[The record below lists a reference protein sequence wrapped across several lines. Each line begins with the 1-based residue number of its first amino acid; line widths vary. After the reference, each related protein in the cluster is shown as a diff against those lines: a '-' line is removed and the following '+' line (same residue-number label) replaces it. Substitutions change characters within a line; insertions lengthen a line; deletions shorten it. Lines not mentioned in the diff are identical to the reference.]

1 MKKLQALFL
10 FSCLLLATALQIWA
24 APPTVQSRY
33 LAFSS
38 IAANSAN
45 ISFTRGNG
53 AGRIVV
59 VHYGGTVDWNAFLT
73 NYLTPLDV
81 SGDFTQL
88 TDANGNLT
96 NAFNADSNKYSHS
109 SGTYVVIDILTG
121 TQRTSAFTNL
131 TSGTTYNVRV
141 FEYNSISSSDKD
153 FNQNSNTNNPRSF
166 TTFTLTPPSGLS
178 ISAWS
183 EGGLLSWTT
192 DGTNATGYK
201 LTVLLGGTPVPGYDN
216 LDIGKPSDKQYPIFG
231 LSAGTIYTYSIRSY
245 DNNGN
250 LSSAATAN
258 WTTLTNPGY
267 TTVTFSPAHGSCAKI
282 GDVITATLTATNNQW
297 GLVENTTSTIN
308 GVTATFTD
316 NVNGTYTFTYTVAS
330 GNTDRADNADV
341 PCNFNL
347 MDGNNVAFSP
357 AYNGS
362 GNALSA
368 PAIDANAP
376 TVTNVTSTTA
386 DGTYGIGA
394 NINIRVQF
402 TESVNFV
409 PGTGQAQIELETGT
423 IDQFGIRTTSQ
434 SGADLDLTYTV
445 QEGDESSD
453 LDYVATNSLSL
464 TGTATIKDACGNDAV
479 LTLPTPSATGS
490 LSANKAIVIDG
501 VRPTVTS
508 INRQSPSNQCT
519 NVNTVTFRVTFSELI
534 QNSSVST
541 ADFTV
546 TVVSGSGS
554 PSLTSVTPL
563 TSPNSTQYDVDVDVS
578 SFTTGEIRLDFPNT
592 GSVTDLAGN
601 TSPSGHTFTT
611 GQTYQIDHSAPTAS
625 VSGTSGQCYTT
636 APTSISGT
644 ASDNGCG
651 GVSTVQVAFWVDNN
665 NNGSF
670 DTGDFYYNGSDWTTA
685 TNITDAGVPQNASGS
700 TSWSINVPTPL
711 PSSNARYYVQ
721 VRATDGANNTGSWT
735 GQTSWYF
742 VMDNTNPTITSGT
755 ITAPTTGTCWN
766 SGSHTIQWTAGNI
779 TDVNSF
785 TISLDYSTD
794 GGSTWNS
801 IATGLTNSGSYNWS
815 VPTGLNSTNG
825 LIRITATD
833 CAGNT
838 ATQNSNTFTF
848 DDTPPSI
855 TTGTI
860 TAPTTGTCWNSG
872 NKTINW
878 TASNITDANLVA
890 NPITLEYSI
899 DGGTT
904 WNSIA
909 TGLPNSGSYI
919 WNVPTG
925 LNSTNGVIRIT
936 ATDCAGN
943 TTSQNSNTFTFDDTP
958 PNIASGTIT
967 TPTTGTCWNSGNK
980 TITWTA
986 SNITDA
992 NLVANP
998 ITLDYSIDGGST
1010 WNSIATGLPNSG
1022 SYNWN
1027 VPTGLNST
1035 NGLIRITATDCAGNT
1050 AQQNSATFT
1059 FDDTAPAI
1067 ATGTITA
1074 PTTGTCWNQ
1083 GNHNITWT
1091 TGNITDANSFTI
1103 SLDYSID
1110 GGSTWNSIATGLS
1123 NSGSYTWNV
1132 PNLNTSAIVRITAT
1146 DCAGNFATQN
1156 SATFIIDNTPPT
1168 ISVTYPTTGTYTS
1181 GNIYQVVQFTA
1192 NDNNTGYTT
1201 DARLIQGS
1209 NTYGWTAVTSNSTQ
1223 ISSLNS
1229 WSSVNEG
1236 SYNIEFRVTDCAGN
1250 QTTTTVTGV
1259 IKDVTAPTISSYQVS
1274 CSSTSGTITFSEG
1287 VYTQLDANGN
1297 GTGAISLADISITKS
1312 GGTASLNTAT
1322 ITHTAGATTATT
1334 NLTWSGTLNGFEQV
1348 QVQTQAPNVIY
1359 DLAGNAMSHP
1369 TNATDYTNVTVT
1381 IVSNPSN
1388 QSGCVG
1394 TNVNF
1399 TGSATGGAGL
1409 QYQWQESTDNGSTWN
1424 DISNGGVYS
1433 GATTATLTLTGITNG
1448 MNNYQYRLKA
1458 YNECDQQ
1465 YTSAA
1470 TLTVTPATA
1479 ITTQPSNT
1487 TICQGSTANLSV
1499 VADGGG
1505 LSYQWQFWNGSSW
1518 GNVSNGTP
1526 SGASY
1531 TGGTSANL
1539 QISNLA
1545 AGSYN
1550 YRVIV
1555 YGSCAPTTVT
1565 SNTATVQVDAQPS
1578 ITGNPSNSTICAGGN
1593 TTFSVTSSFGT
1604 IVWQVSADGGST
1616 WNDLTNSGPY
1626 SGVNTNTLNITGAT
1640 APMNGYQYRLK
1651 ATNGVCTPV
1660 YSNAATLTVNT
1671 APTISTH
1678 PSNAAQCFGSWSQNF
1693 SVTASGATS
1702 YQWQYWN
1709 GSSWVNVSN
1718 GTPTGATYSGNTS
1731 ATLTVTSSNIAAGTY
1746 QYQVVVTNSC
1756 GSTTSNSAT
1765 LTVNPATVITT
1776 HPSNATICEGT
1787 PSQTFSVTATGFG
1800 TLTYQWQ
1807 FSSDNSNWS
1816 NVTNN
1821 TPAGATYSGQ
1831 TTNTLTV
1838 NTASI
1843 ADGSNYYYRCVVT
1856 GGCGTATS
1864 NSAQL
1869 TINPATEITTQPS
1882 DQTACGVGS
1891 ININFSV
1898 TANGTSPITYQ
1909 WQYSPDGTN
1918 WSNVSNGTPTNA
1930 TYSGGSSATLNVQGA
1945 IAAGTY
1951 YYRVQVSSACGG
1963 TVNSNSVT
1971 LTVTSPATVSGP
1983 TPTTITKC
1991 QGAWTG
1997 ETFTITA
2004 SNYTSIQWQYS
2015 PNGSSWSNVSDG
2027 TPSNSTYSG
2036 ANTTTLTI
2044 NSNGSGIP
2052 AGTYYYR
2059 AQVTGCQ
2066 GTINSTSGT
2075 LTVNPLPG
2083 AAGSISGLTSITAP
2097 QTGVSYSI
2105 SPVLNATSYNWS
2117 YSGTG
2122 VTITGTSNSVTL
2134 DFSNTATSG
2143 TLTVTPINACG
2154 SGTPS
2159 SLSITVTPPATPTKL
2174 AITTTI
2180 GTQVTGT
2187 SFNITVQSQDASNNP
2202 APVSVNTNVGITVNT
2217 GSGSVSGSGTISA
2230 GNSSTTIS
2238 VTYTLSGSD
2247 GETGVK
2253 IQANDNTTSLTS
2265 GVSNVFTVLPT
2276 EPTTQASGITLS
2288 SRTQTTIS
2296 VSFTAGNGAGRL
2308 VAATK
2313 NSQTFGSWNPG
2324 DGISFNV
2331 GDNVGGSTFVINKG
2345 NVTTATVTGVNVN
2358 NWATFRVFEYNGN
2371 TVPNYNTS
2379 TATNN
2384 PRALKTLSRE
2394 VPEGSTI
2401 GSSFAIAPI
2410 APNPV
2415 GSDGFT
2421 LQLNTDQESIVKL
2434 EIVNVLGEV
2443 IYYNKSNL
2451 DAGVH
2456 FFNLN
2461 MNDIK
2466 KKAVPAGYYTIRITS
2481 NGETLT
2487 QSFIYQP

>member
-33 LAFSS
+33 LAFSNVQAS
-38 IAANSAN
+38 SAN
-45 ISFTRGNG
+45 LSFTRGNG

-59 VHYGGTVDWNAFLT
+59 VHYGGTVDWNDFLT

-88 TDANGNLT
+88 TDANGNFST
-96 NAFNADSNKYSHS
+96 AYSDNDNRYFAS

-121 TQRTSAFTNL
+121 TERTSSFSSL
-131 TSGTTYNVRV
+131 SPGYTYNVRV
-141 FEYNSISSSDKD
+141 FEYNSINAQDKD
-153 FNQNSNTNNPRSF
+153 FNTNTATNNPRSF
-166 TTFTLTPPSGLS
+166 TTFTLDPPSELS
-178 ISAWS
+178 ISQWS
-183 EGGLLSWTT
+183 EGGLLSWST
-192 DGTNATGYK
+192 DGTNAAGYK
-201 LTVLLGGTPVPGYDN
+201 LTILQGGSPVSGYDN
-216 LDIGKPSDKQYPIFG
+216 LDIGKPSDKKYPIFG
-231 LSAGTIYTYSIRSY
+231 LTAGQSYTYSIRSY

-250 LSSAATAN
+250 LSSAATDS
-258 WTTLTNPGY
+258 WTTLANPGY
-267 TTVTFSPAHGSCAKI
+267 SSVTFSPGDYNCAKI
-282 GDVITATLTATNNQW
+282 GDVITATLTAQNNQW

-308 GVTATFTD
+308 GQTATFTD
-316 NVNGTYTFTYTVAS
+316 NGDGTYTFTYTVAS
-330 GNTDRADNADV
+330 GNSDIADGSDL
-341 PCNFNL
+341 PCNFDL
-347 MDGNNVAFSP
+347 EDGNGVAFSP

-362 GNALSA
+362 GNASSA

-376 TVTNVTSTTA
+376 TVTNVTSSTA

-394 NINIRVQF
+394 TINIQVQF
-402 TESVNFV
+402 DETVVFT
-409 PGTGQAQIELETGT
+409 PGTGDARITLNSYTPNPLATRNTSQTGT
-423 IDQFGIRTTSQ
+423 T
-434 SGADLDLTYTV
+434 LDLTYTV
-445 QEGDESSD
+445 QEGDVSSD
-453 LDYVATNSLSL
+453 LDYVANNSLSL
-464 TGTATIKDACGNDAV
+464 TGTATIKDACGNNAN
-479 LTLPTPSATGS
+479 LNLPAPS
-490 LSANKAIVIDG
+490 SANSLAGNKNIVIDG
-501 VRPTVTS
+501 VRPTVSS
-508 INRQSPSNQCT
+508 IIRQSPSNLCT
-519 NVNTVTFRVTFSELI
+519 NVNTVTFRVTFSEPI

-546 TVVSGSGS
+546 TVVSGIGT
-554 PSLTSVTPL
+554 PSVTSVTPL
-563 TSPNSTQYDVDVDVS
+563 SSTNSTQYDVDVDVS
-578 SFTTGEIRLDFPNT
+578 SFTTGEIRLDFY
-592 GSVTDLAGN
+592 GSSATVLDVAGN
-601 TSPSGHTFTT
+601 ANSNTYTFTA
-611 GQTYQIDHSAPTAS
+611 GQTYQIDHDNPTAS

-644 ASDNGCG
+644 ASDVGCG
-651 GVSTVQVAFWVDNN
+651 GVSYVEVAIWVDLN

-670 DTGDFYYNGSDWTTA
+670 DGSDGYYNGTDNWT
-685 TNITDAGVPQNASGS
+685 S
-700 TSWSINVPTPL
+700 TSVYPFPATYSSGNWSFNLPSLL

-721 VRATDGANNTGSWT
+721 VRATDGAGNTGAWT
-735 GQTSWYF
+735 DQFSWYF
-742 VMDNTNPTITSGT
+742 VMDNTNPTIASGT
-755 ITAPTTGTCWN
+755 ITVPTTGTCWN

-779 TDVNSF
+779 TDGNSF

-801 IATGLTNSGSYNWS
+801 IATGLSNSGSYNW
-815 VPTGLNSTNG
+815 T
-825 LIRITATD
+825 
-833 CAGNT
+833 
-838 ATQNSNTFTF
+838 
-848 DDTPPSI
+848 
-855 TTGTI
+855 
-860 TAPTTGTCWNSG
+860 
-872 NKTINW
+872 
-878 TASNITDANLVA
+878 
-890 NPITLEYSI
+890 
-899 DGGTT
+899 
-904 WNSIA
+904 
-909 TGLPNSGSYI
+909 
-919 WNVPTG
+919 VPTG

-943 TTSQNSNTFTFDDTP
+943 TTTQNSNTFTFDDTP
-958 PNIASGTIT
+958 PS
-967 TPTTGTCWNSGNK
+967 
-980 TITWTA
+980 
-986 SNITDA
+986 
-992 NLVANP
+992 
-998 ITLDYSIDGGST
+998 
-1010 WNSIATGLPNSG
+1010 
-1022 SYNWN
+1022 
-1027 VPTGLNST
+1027 
-1035 NGLIRITATDCAGNT
+1035 
-1050 AQQNSATFT
+1050 
-1059 FDDTAPAI
+1059 I

-1074 PTTGTCWNQ
+1074 PTSGTCWNSGSHTIQ
-1083 GNHNITWT
+1083 WT

-1103 SLDYSID
+1103 SLDYSTD

-1123 NSGSYTWNV
+1123 NSGSHTWNV
-1132 PNLNTSAIVRITAT
+1132 PNLNTNAIVRITAT

-1168 ISVTYPTTGTYTS
+1168 ISVTYPTMGTYTN
-1181 GNIYQVVQFTA
+1181 GNQVVQFTA

-1201 DARLIQGS
+1201 EARLIQGA
-1209 NTYGWTAVTSNSTQ
+1209 NQYGWTSVTSGSTQ
-1223 ISSLNS
+1223 ISSLYS

-1236 SYNIEFRVTDCAGN
+1236 SYDIEFRVTDCAGN
-1250 QTTTTVTGV
+1250 QATTTVTGV
-1259 IKDVTAPTISSYQVS
+1259 IKDVTPPTILSYQVS
-1274 CSSTSGTITFSEG
+1274 CASTSGTITFSEG
-1287 VYTQLDANGN
+1287 VYSGLDANGN
-1297 GTGAISLADISITKS
+1297 GTGALSLTDISVTAS
-1312 GGTASLNTAT
+1312 GGSASLNTAT
-1322 ITHTAGATTATT
+1322 INHSAGATTATT
-1334 NLTWSGTLNGFEQV
+1334 NLTWTGTLNGFEQV
-1348 QVQTQAPNVIY
+1348 QVQTQNSNEIY
-1359 DLAGNAMSHP
+1359 DLAGNAMTHP
-1369 TNATDYTNVTVT
+1369 TSASDYTNVTVT
-1381 IVSNPSN
+1381 IVSNPTN

-1394 TNVNF
+1394 TTVNF
-1399 TGSATGGAGL
+1399 SGSATGGAGL
-1409 QYQWQESTDNGSTWN
+1409 QYQWQESTDGGSTWN

-1448 MNNYQYRLKA
+1448 MNNYKYRLKA
-1458 YNECDQQ
+1458 YNECDAQ
-1465 YTSAA
+1465 YTNAA

-1479 ITTQPSNT
+1479 ITTQPQNT
-1487 TICQGSTANLSV
+1487 TICEGSTAYLSV
-1499 VADGGG
+1499 SAVGGG

-1518 GNVSNGTP
+1518 VNVSNGTP

-1539 QISNLA
+1539 QISGLA
-1545 AGSYN
+1545 AGSYD

-1555 YGSCAPTTVT
+1555 YGSCSPLTVT

-1593 TTFSVTSSFGT
+1593 TTFSVISSSGS

-1616 WNDLTNSGPY
+1616 WSDLTNSGPY
-1626 SGVNTNTLNITGAT
+1626 GGVYTNTLTITGAT

-1651 ATNGVCTPV
+1651 ATNGVCSPV
-1660 YSNAATLTVNT
+1660 YSNPATLTVNT

-1678 PSNAAQCFGSWSQNF
+1678 PSNATQCFGSWSQNF

-1709 GSSWVNVSN
+1709 GSSWVNVSD
-1718 GTPTGATYSGNTS
+1718 GTPVGATYTGANT
-1731 ATLTVTSSNIAAGTY
+1731 ATLTVTSNNIAAGTY

-1787 PSQTFSVTATGFG
+1787 TSQSFSVAATGFG

-1816 NVTNN
+1816 NVNDG

-1838 NTASI
+1838 YTGSI
-1843 ADGSNYYYRCVVT
+1843 ADGNNYYYRCVVSA
-1856 GGCGTATS
+1856 GCGTVNS

-1869 TINPATEITTQPS
+1869 TITPATEITSQPNN
-1882 DQTACGVGS
+1882 QTACGSGS
-1891 ININFSV
+1891 INVSFSV
-1898 TANGTSPITYQ
+1898 GANGTSPITYQ
-1909 WQYSPDGTN
+1909 WQYSADGSS
-1918 WSNVSNGTPTNA
+1918 WSNVMNNTPSNA
-1930 TYSGGSSATLNVQGA
+1930 TYTGGNTSTLNIQGA

-2015 PNGSSWSNVSDG
+2015 PDGSSWSNVSDG

-2044 NSNGSGIP
+2044 NSTGSGIP

-2066 GTINSTSGT
+2066 GTIYSTLCT

-2083 AAGSISGLTSITAP
+2083 AAGSISGPTSITAP

-2105 SPVLNATSYNWS
+2105 SPVSDATSYNWS

-2122 VTITGTSNSVTL
+2122 VTINNNGNNSITI
-2134 DFSNTATSG
+2134 DFSSGATSG

-2159 SLSITVTPPATPTKL
+2159 SLNISVTPPPTPTKL

-2187 SFNITVQSQDASNNP
+2187 PFNITVESQDDSNNP
-2202 APVSVNTNVGITVNT
+2202 APVSVNTTVGITVNT

-2247 GETGVK
+2247 GETGVI
-2253 IQANDNTTSLTS
+2253 IQANATGLTS
-2265 GVSNVFTVLPT
+2265 GVSNDFTVLPT

-2288 SRTQTTIS
+2288 SRTQSTIS

-2308 VAATK
+2308 VAATT
-2313 NSQTFGSWNPG
+2313 NSSSYGGNTPTDGTSYSIG
-2324 DGISFNV
+2324 DGFGTNTTI
-2331 GDNVGGSTFVINKG
+2331 INKG
-2345 NVTTATVTGVNVN
+2345 NVTTATVTGLSPNQ
-2358 NWATFRVFEYNGN
+2358 WATFRVFEYNGN
-2371 TVPNYNTS
+2371 LVPNYNTS
-2379 TATNN
+2379 TASNN
-2384 PRALKTLSRE
+2384 PRAFKTLPRDFGE
-2394 VPEGSTI
+2394 ANFKGEQ
-2401 GSSFAIAPI
+2401 FALSEIS
-2410 APNPV
+2410 PNPV
-2415 GSDGFT
+2415 ADGEVSFFLISPVEAKVT
-2421 LQLNTDQESIVKL
+2421 I
-2434 EIVNVLGEV
+2434 EIVNSQGNVLSTQE
-2443 IYYNKSNL
+2443 YLAKE
-2451 DAGVH
+2451 GV
-2456 FFNLN
+2456 
-2461 MNDIK
+2461 NDI
-2466 KKAVPAGYYTIRITS
+2466 TIFLYNLQTQFASGLYFVRVS
-2481 NGETLT
+2481 GLGETL
-2487 QSFIYQP
+2487 QQPFIYLP

>member
-33 LAFSS
+33 LAFSNVQAS
-38 IAANSAN
+38 SAN
-45 ISFTRGNG
+45 LSFTRGNG

-59 VHYGGTVDWNAFLT
+59 VHYGGTVDWNDFLT

-88 TDANGNLT
+88 TDANGNFST
-96 NAFNADSNKYSHS
+96 AYSDNDNRYFAS

-121 TQRTSAFTNL
+121 TERTSSFSSL
-131 TSGTTYNVRV
+131 SPGYTYNVRV
-141 FEYNSISSSDKD
+141 FEYNSINAQDKD
-153 FNQNSNTNNPRSF
+153 FNTNTATNNPRSF
-166 TTFTLTPPSGLS
+166 TTFTLDPPSELS
-178 ISAWS
+178 ISQWS
-183 EGGLLSWTT
+183 EGGLLSWST
-192 DGTNATGYK
+192 DGTNAAGYK
-201 LTVLLGGTPVPGYDN
+201 LTILQGGSPVSGYDN
-216 LDIGKPSDKQYPIFG
+216 LDIGKPSDKKYPIFG
-231 LSAGTIYTYSIRSY
+231 LTAGQSYTYSIRSY

-250 LSSAATAN
+250 LSSAATDS
-258 WTTLTNPGY
+258 WTTLANPGY
-267 TTVTFSPAHGSCAKI
+267 SSVTFSPGDYNCAKI
-282 GDVITATLTATNNQW
+282 GDVITATLTAQNNQW

-308 GVTATFTD
+308 GQTATFTD
-316 NVNGTYTFTYTVAS
+316 NGDGTYTFTYTVAT

-347 MDGNNVAFSP
+347 KDGNNIAFSS

-362 GNALSA
+362 GNSTSA

-394 NINIRVQF
+394 DINIQVQF
-402 TESVNFV
+402 NETVVFT
-409 PGTGQAQIELETGT
+409 PGTGDARITLNSNTPNPLATRNTSQTGT
-423 IDQFGIRTTSQ
+423 T
-434 SGADLDLTYTV
+434 LDLTYTV
-445 QEGDESSD
+445 QEGDVSSD

-464 TGTATIKDACGNDAV
+464 TGTATIRDACGNDAN
-479 LTLPTPSATGS
+479 LNLPAPG
-490 LSANKAIVIDG
+490 SANSLAGNKNIVIDG
-501 VRPTVTS
+501 VRPTVSS
-508 INRQSPSNQCT
+508 IIRQSPSNPCT
-519 NVNTVTFRVTFSELI
+519 NVNSVTFRVTFSEPI

-554 PSLTSVTPL
+554 PSVTLVTPL
-563 TSPNSTQYDVDVDVS
+563 SSPNSTQYDVDVDVS
-578 SFTTGEIRLDFPNT
+578 SFTTGEIRLDFDGT
-592 GSVTDLAGN
+592 SATVLDVAGN
-601 TSPSGHTFTT
+601 ANSNTYTFTA
-611 GQTYQIDHSAPTAS
+611 GQTYQIDHDNPTAS

-644 ASDNGCG
+644 ASDVGCG
-651 GVSTVQVAFWVDNN
+651 GVNTVEVAIWVDLN

-670 DTGDFYYNGSDWTTA
+670 DGSDGYYNGTNWTSMSEQPLLA
-685 TNITDAGVPQNASGS
+685 TYSSGN
-700 TSWSINVPTPL
+700 WSFTLPSPL
-711 PSSNARYYVQ
+711 PNNDARYYVQ
-721 VRATDGANNTGSWT
+721 VRATDGAGNIGAWTAQNN
-735 GQTSWYF
+735 WYF
-742 VMDNTNPTITSGT
+742 VMDNTNPTIASGT
-755 ITAPTTGTCWN
+755 ITVPTTGTCWN

-801 IATGLTNSGSYNWS
+801 IATGLSNSGSYNWN

-825 LIRITATD
+825 VIRITAED

-838 ATQNSNTFTF
+838 TSQISNTFTF

-860 TAPTTGTCWNSG
+860 TAPASGTCWNSG
-872 NKTINW
+872 SHTI
-878 TASNITDANLVA
+878 
-890 NPITLEYSI
+890 
-899 DGGTT
+899 
-904 WNSIA
+904 
-909 TGLPNSGSYI
+909 
-919 WNVPTG
+919 
-925 LNSTNGVIRIT
+925 
-936 ATDCAGN
+936 
-943 TTSQNSNTFTFDDTP
+943 Q
-958 PNIASGTIT
+958 
-967 TPTTGTCWNSGNK
+967 
-980 TITWTA
+980 
-986 SNITDA
+986 
-992 NLVANP
+992 
-998 ITLDYSIDGGST
+998 
-1010 WNSIATGLPNSG
+1010 
-1022 SYNWN
+1022 
-1027 VPTGLNST
+1027 
-1035 NGLIRITATDCAGNT
+1035 
-1050 AQQNSATFT
+1050 
-1059 FDDTAPAI
+1059 
-1067 ATGTITA
+1067 
-1074 PTTGTCWNQ
+1074 
-1083 GNHNITWT
+1083 WT

-1103 SLDYSID
+1103 SLDYSTD

-1123 NSGSYTWNV
+1123 NSGSHTWNV
-1132 PNLNTSAIVRITAT
+1132 PNLNTNAIVRITAT

-1168 ISVTYPTTGTYTS
+1168 ISVTYPTMGTYTN
-1181 GNIYQVVQFTA
+1181 GNQVVQFTA

-1201 DARLIQGS
+1201 EARLIQGA
-1209 NTYGWTAVTSNSTQ
+1209 NQYGWTSVTSGSTQ
-1223 ISSLNS
+1223 ISSLYS

-1236 SYNIEFRVTDCAGN
+1236 SYDIEFRVTDCAGN
-1250 QTTTTVTGV
+1250 QATTTVTGV
-1259 IKDVTAPTISSYQVS
+1259 IKDVTPPTILSYQVS
-1274 CSSTSGTITFSEG
+1274 CASTSGTITFSEG
-1287 VYTQLDANGN
+1287 VYSGLDANGN
-1297 GTGAISLADISITKS
+1297 GTGALSLTDISVTAS
-1312 GGTASLNTAT
+1312 GGSASLNTAT
-1322 ITHTAGATTATT
+1322 INHSAGATTATT
-1334 NLTWSGTLNGFEQV
+1334 NLTWTGTLNGFEQV
-1348 QVQTQAPNVIY
+1348 QVQTQNSNEIY
-1359 DLAGNAMSHP
+1359 DLAGNAMTHP
-1369 TNATDYTNVTVT
+1369 TSASDYTNVTVT
-1381 IVSNPSN
+1381 IVSNPTN

-1394 TNVNF
+1394 TTVNF
-1399 TGSATGGAGL
+1399 SGSATGGAGL
-1409 QYQWQESTDNGSTWN
+1409 QYQWQESTDGGSTWN

-1448 MNNYQYRLKA
+1448 MNNYKYRLKA
-1458 YNECDQQ
+1458 YNECDAQ
-1465 YTSAA
+1465 YTNAA

-1479 ITTQPSNT
+1479 ITTQPQNT
-1487 TICQGSTANLSV
+1487 TICEGSTAYLSV
-1499 VADGGG
+1499 SAVGGG

-1518 GNVSNGTP
+1518 VNVSNGTP

-1539 QISNLA
+1539 QISGLA
-1545 AGSYN
+1545 AGSYD

-1555 YGSCAPTTVT
+1555 YGSCSPLTVT

-1593 TTFSVTSSFGT
+1593 TTFSVISSSGS

-1616 WNDLTNSGPY
+1616 WSDLTNSGPY
-1626 SGVNTNTLNITGAT
+1626 GGVYTNTLTITGAT

-1651 ATNGVCTPV
+1651 ATNGVCSPV
-1660 YSNAATLTVNT
+1660 YSNPATLTVNT

-1678 PSNAAQCFGSWSQNF
+1678 PSNATQCFGSWSQNF

-1709 GSSWVNVSN
+1709 GSSWVNVSD
-1718 GTPTGATYSGNTS
+1718 GTPVGATYTGANT
-1731 ATLTVTSSNIAAGTY
+1731 ATLTVTSNNIAAGTY

-1787 PSQTFSVTATGFG
+1787 TSQSFSVAATGFG

-1816 NVTNN
+1816 NVNDG

-1838 NTASI
+1838 YTGSI
-1843 ADGSNYYYRCVVT
+1843 ADGNNYYYRCVVSA
-1856 GGCGTATS
+1856 GCGTVNS

-1869 TINPATEITTQPS
+1869 TITPATEITSQPNN
-1882 DQTACGVGS
+1882 QTACGSGS
-1891 ININFSV
+1891 INVSFSV
-1898 TANGTSPITYQ
+1898 GANGTSPITYQ
-1909 WQYSPDGTN
+1909 WQYSADGSS
-1918 WSNVSNGTPTNA
+1918 WSNVMNNTPSNA
-1930 TYSGGSSATLNVQGA
+1930 TYTGGNTSTLNIQGA

-2015 PNGSSWSNVSDG
+2015 PDGSSWSNVSDG

-2044 NSNGSGIP
+2044 NSTGSGIP

-2066 GTINSTSGT
+2066 GTIYSTLCT

-2083 AAGSISGLTSITAP
+2083 AAGSISGPTSITAP

-2105 SPVLNATSYNWS
+2105 SPVSDATSYNWS

-2122 VTITGTSNSVTL
+2122 VTINNNGNNSITI
-2134 DFSNTATSG
+2134 DFSSGATSG

-2159 SLSITVTPPATPTKL
+2159 SLNISVTPPPTPTKL

-2187 SFNITVQSQDASNNP
+2187 PFNITVESQDDSNNP
-2202 APVSVNTNVGITVNT
+2202 APVSVNTTVGITVNT

-2247 GETGVK
+2247 GETGVI
-2253 IQANDNTTSLTS
+2253 IQANATGLTS
-2265 GVSNVFTVLPT
+2265 GVSNDFTVLPT

-2288 SRTQTTIS
+2288 SRTQSTIS

-2308 VAATK
+2308 VAATT
-2313 NSQTFGSWNPG
+2313 NSSSYGGNTPTDGTSYSIG
-2324 DGISFNV
+2324 DGFGTNTTI
-2331 GDNVGGSTFVINKG
+2331 INKG
-2345 NVTTATVTGVNVN
+2345 NVTTATVTGLSPNQ
-2358 NWATFRVFEYNGN
+2358 WATFRVFEYNGN
-2371 TVPNYNTS
+2371 LVPNYNTS
-2379 TATNN
+2379 TASNN
-2384 PRALKTLSRE
+2384 PRAFKTLPRDFGE
-2394 VPEGSTI
+2394 ANFKGEQ
-2401 GSSFAIAPI
+2401 FALSEIS
-2410 APNPV
+2410 PNPV
-2415 GSDGFT
+2415 ADGEVSFFLISPVEAKVT
-2421 LQLNTDQESIVKL
+2421 I
-2434 EIVNVLGEV
+2434 EIVNSQGNVLSTQE
-2443 IYYNKSNL
+2443 YLAKE
-2451 DAGVH
+2451 GV
-2456 FFNLN
+2456 
-2461 MNDIK
+2461 NDI
-2466 KKAVPAGYYTIRITS
+2466 TIFLYNLQTQFASGLYFVRVS
-2481 NGETLT
+2481 GLGETL
-2487 QSFIYQP
+2487 QQPFIYLP

>member
-33 LAFSS
+33 LAFSNVQAS
-38 IAANSAN
+38 SAN
-45 ISFTRGNG
+45 LSFTRGNG

-59 VHYGGTVDWNAFLT
+59 VHYGGTVDWNDFLT

-88 TDANGNLT
+88 TDANGNFST
-96 NAFNADSNKYSHS
+96 AYSDNDNRYFAS

-121 TQRTSAFTNL
+121 TERTSSFSSL
-131 TSGTTYNVRV
+131 SPGYTYNVRV
-141 FEYNSISSSDKD
+141 FEYNSINAQDKD
-153 FNQNSNTNNPRSF
+153 FNTNTATNNPRSF
-166 TTFTLTPPSGLS
+166 TTFTLDPPSELS
-178 ISAWS
+178 ISQWS
-183 EGGLLSWTT
+183 EGGLLSWST
-192 DGTNATGYK
+192 DGTNAAGYK
-201 LTVLLGGTPVPGYDN
+201 LTILQGGSPVSGYDN
-216 LDIGKPSDKQYPIFG
+216 LDIGKPSDKKYPIFG
-231 LSAGTIYTYSIRSY
+231 LTAGQSYTYSIRSY

-250 LSSAATAN
+250 LSSAATDS
-258 WTTLTNPGY
+258 WTTLANPGY
-267 TTVTFSPAHGSCAKI
+267 SSVTFSPGDDNCAKI
-282 GDVITATLTATNNQW
+282 GDVITATLTAQNNQW

-308 GVTATFTD
+308 GQTATFTD
-316 NVNGTYTFTYTVAS
+316 NGDGTYTFTYTVAT

-347 MDGNNVAFSP
+347 KDGNNIAFSS

-362 GNALSA
+362 GNSTSA

-394 NINIRVQF
+394 DINIQVQF
-402 TESVNFV
+402 NETVVFT
-409 PGTGQAQIELETGT
+409 PGTGDARITLNSNTPNPLATRNTSQTGT
-423 IDQFGIRTTSQ
+423 T
-434 SGADLDLTYTV
+434 LDLTYTV
-445 QEGDESSD
+445 QEGDVSSD

-464 TGTATIKDACGNDAV
+464 TGTATIRDACGNDAN
-479 LTLPTPSATGS
+479 LNLPAPG
-490 LSANKAIVIDG
+490 SANSLAGNKNIVIDG
-501 VRPTVTS
+501 VRPTVSS
-508 INRQSPSNQCT
+508 IIRQSPSNPCT
-519 NVNTVTFRVTFSELI
+519 NVNSVTFRVTFSEPI

-554 PSLTSVTPL
+554 PSVTLVTPL
-563 TSPNSTQYDVDVDVS
+563 SSPNSTQYDVDVDVS
-578 SFTTGEIRLDFPNT
+578 SFTTGEIRLDFDGT
-592 GSVTDLAGN
+592 SATVLDVAGN
-601 TSPSGHTFTT
+601 ANSNTYTFTA
-611 GQTYQIDHSAPTAS
+611 GQTYQIDHDNPTAS

-644 ASDNGCG
+644 ASDVGCG
-651 GVSTVQVAFWVDNN
+651 GVNTVEVAIWVDLN

-670 DTGDFYYNGSDWTTA
+670 DGSDGYYNGTNWTSMSEQPLLA
-685 TNITDAGVPQNASGS
+685 TYSSGN
-700 TSWSINVPTPL
+700 WSFTLPSPL
-711 PSSNARYYVQ
+711 PNNDARYYVQ
-721 VRATDGANNTGSWT
+721 VRATDGAGNIGAWTAQNN
-735 GQTSWYF
+735 WYF
-742 VMDNTNPTITSGT
+742 VMDNTNPTIASGT
-755 ITAPTTGTCWN
+755 ITVPTTGTCWN

-801 IATGLTNSGSYNWS
+801 IASGLSNSGIY
-815 VPTGLNSTNG
+815 T
-825 LIRITATD
+825 
-833 CAGNT
+833 
-838 ATQNSNTFTF
+838 
-848 DDTPPSI
+848 
-855 TTGTI
+855 
-860 TAPTTGTCWNSG
+860 
-872 NKTINW
+872 
-878 TASNITDANLVA
+878 
-890 NPITLEYSI
+890 
-899 DGGTT
+899 
-904 WNSIA
+904 
-909 TGLPNSGSYI
+909 

-943 TTSQNSNTFTFDDTP
+943 TTSQISNTFTFDDTP
-958 PNIASGTIT
+958 PSITTGTIT
-967 TPTTGTCWNSGNK
+967 APASGTCWNSGSH
-980 TITWTA
+980 TIQWTTG
-986 SNITDA
+986 NITDV
-992 NLVANP
+992 NSFT
-998 ITLDYSIDGGST
+998 ISLDYSTDGGST
-1010 WNSIATGLPNSG
+1010 WNSIATGLSNSGSYNWTVPTGLNSTNGVIRITATDCAGNTTSQISNTFTFDDTPPSIATGTITAPTTGTCWNSGSHTIQWTTGNITDVNSFTISLDYSTDGGSTWNSIATGLSNSG

-1035 NGLIRITATDCAGNT
+1035 NGVIRITAEDCAGNT
-1050 AQQNSATFT
+1050 TSQISNTFT
-1059 FDDTAPAI
+1059 FDDTPPSI

-1074 PTTGTCWNQ
+1074 PTTGTCWNSGSHTIQ
-1083 GNHNITWT
+1083 WT

-1103 SLDYSID
+1103 SLDYSTD

-1123 NSGSYTWNV
+1123 NSGSHTWNV
-1132 PNLNTSAIVRITAT
+1132 PNLNTNAIVRITAT

-1168 ISVTYPTTGTYTS
+1168 ISVTYPTMGTYTN
-1181 GNIYQVVQFTA
+1181 GNQVVQFTA

-1201 DARLIQGS
+1201 EARLIQGA
-1209 NTYGWTAVTSNSTQ
+1209 NQYGWTSVTSGSTQ
-1223 ISSLNS
+1223 ISSLYS

-1236 SYNIEFRVTDCAGN
+1236 SYDIEFRVTDCAGN
-1250 QTTTTVTGV
+1250 QATTTVTGV
-1259 IKDVTAPTISSYQVS
+1259 IKDVTPPTILSYQVS
-1274 CSSTSGTITFSEG
+1274 CASTSGTITFSEG
-1287 VYTQLDANGN
+1287 VYSGLDANGN
-1297 GTGAISLADISITKS
+1297 GTGALSLTDISVTAS
-1312 GGTASLNTAT
+1312 GGSASLNTAT
-1322 ITHTAGATTATT
+1322 INHSAGATTATT
-1334 NLTWSGTLNGFEQV
+1334 NLTWTGTLNGFEQV
-1348 QVQTQAPNVIY
+1348 QVQTQNSNEIY
-1359 DLAGNAMSHP
+1359 DLAGNAMTHP
-1369 TNATDYTNVTVT
+1369 TSASDYTNVTVT
-1381 IVSNPSN
+1381 IVSNPTN

-1394 TNVNF
+1394 TTVNF
-1399 TGSATGGAGL
+1399 SGSATGGAGL
-1409 QYQWQESTDNGSTWN
+1409 QYQWQESTDGGSTWN

-1448 MNNYQYRLKA
+1448 MNNYKYRLKA
-1458 YNECDQQ
+1458 YNECDAQ
-1465 YTSAA
+1465 YTNAA

-1479 ITTQPSNT
+1479 ITTQPQNT
-1487 TICQGSTANLSV
+1487 TICEGSTAYLSV
-1499 VADGGG
+1499 SAVGGG

-1518 GNVSNGTP
+1518 VNVSNGTP

-1539 QISNLA
+1539 QISGLA
-1545 AGSYN
+1545 AGSYD

-1555 YGSCAPTTVT
+1555 YGSCSPLTVT

-1593 TTFSVTSSFGT
+1593 TTFSVISSSGS

-1616 WNDLTNSGPY
+1616 WSDLTNSGPY
-1626 SGVNTNTLNITGAT
+1626 GGVYTNTLTITGAT

-1651 ATNGVCTPV
+1651 ATNGVCSPV
-1660 YSNAATLTVNT
+1660 YSNPATLTVNT

-1678 PSNAAQCFGSWSQNF
+1678 PSNATQCFGSWSQNF

-1709 GSSWVNVSN
+1709 GSSWVNVSD
-1718 GTPTGATYSGNTS
+1718 GTPVGATYTGANT
-1731 ATLTVTSSNIAAGTY
+1731 ATLTVTSNNIAAGTY

-1787 PSQTFSVTATGFG
+1787 TSQSFSVAATGFG

-1816 NVTNN
+1816 NVNDG

-1838 NTASI
+1838 YTGSI
-1843 ADGSNYYYRCVVT
+1843 ADGNNYYYRCVVSA
-1856 GGCGTATS
+1856 GCGTVNS

-1869 TINPATEITTQPS
+1869 TITPATEITSQPNN
-1882 DQTACGVGS
+1882 QTACGSGS
-1891 ININFSV
+1891 INVSFSV
-1898 TANGTSPITYQ
+1898 GANGTSPITYQ
-1909 WQYSPDGTN
+1909 WQYSADGSS
-1918 WSNVSNGTPTNA
+1918 WSNVMNNTPSNA
-1930 TYSGGSSATLNVQGA
+1930 TYTGGNTSTLNIQGA

-2015 PNGSSWSNVSDG
+2015 PDGSSWSNVSDG

-2044 NSNGSGIP
+2044 NSTGSGIP

-2066 GTINSTSGT
+2066 GTIYSTLCT

-2083 AAGSISGLTSITAP
+2083 AAGSISGPTSITAP

-2105 SPVLNATSYNWS
+2105 SPVSDATSYNWS

-2122 VTITGTSNSVTL
+2122 VTINNNGNNSITI
-2134 DFSNTATSG
+2134 DFSSGATSG

-2159 SLSITVTPPATPTKL
+2159 SLNISVTPPPTPTKL

-2187 SFNITVQSQDASNNP
+2187 PFNITVESQDDSNNP
-2202 APVSVNTNVGITVNT
+2202 APVSVNTTVGITVNT

-2247 GETGVK
+2247 GETGVI
-2253 IQANDNTTSLTS
+2253 IQANATGLTS
-2265 GVSNVFTVLPT
+2265 GVSNDFTVLPT

-2288 SRTQTTIS
+2288 SRTQSTIS
-2296 VSFTAGNGAGRL
+2296 VSFAAGNGAGRL
-2308 VAATK
+2308 VAATT
-2313 NSQTFGSWNPG
+2313 NSSSYGGNTPTDGTSYSIG
-2324 DGISFNV
+2324 DGFGTNTTI
-2331 GDNVGGSTFVINKG
+2331 INKG
-2345 NVTTATVTGVNVN
+2345 NVTTATVTGLSPNQ
-2358 NWATFRVFEYNGN
+2358 WATFRVFEYNGN
-2371 TVPNYNTS
+2371 LVPNYNTS
-2379 TATNN
+2379 TASNN
-2384 PRALKTLSRE
+2384 PRAFKTLPRDFGE
-2394 VPEGSTI
+2394 ANFKGEQ
-2401 GSSFAIAPI
+2401 FALSEIS
-2410 APNPV
+2410 PNPV
-2415 GSDGFT
+2415 ADGEVSFFLISPVEAKVT
-2421 LQLNTDQESIVKL
+2421 I
-2434 EIVNVLGEV
+2434 EIVNSQGNVLSTQE
-2443 IYYNKSNL
+2443 YLAKE
-2451 DAGVH
+2451 GV
-2456 FFNLN
+2456 
-2461 MNDIK
+2461 NDI
-2466 KKAVPAGYYTIRITS
+2466 TIFLYNLQTQFASGLYFVRVS
-2481 NGETLT
+2481 GLGETL
-2487 QSFIYQP
+2487 QQPFIYLP